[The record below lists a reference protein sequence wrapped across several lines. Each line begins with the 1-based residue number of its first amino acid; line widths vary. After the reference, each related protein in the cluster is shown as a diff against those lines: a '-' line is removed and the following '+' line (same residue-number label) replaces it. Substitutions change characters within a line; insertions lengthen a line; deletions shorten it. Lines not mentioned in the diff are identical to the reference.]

1 MGIRNNPTE
10 DNFNSLRDDN
20 IDPIIIS
27 SDDDDNY
34 SDDEVPDGYQVFF
47 RYRNYYVIVKYVF
60 SEFHQI
66 LKMKKI
72 QKILKMKTIFWNL
85 IKGKNLSSVRR
96 VRIT

>member
-34 SDDEVPDGYQVFF
+34 SDDEIPDGYQVG
-47 RYRNYYVIVKYVF
+47 YLNTYWPGCYVMTSL

-66 LKMKKI
+66 STTKKI
-72 QKILKMKTIFWNL
+72 QTTRKAKII
-85 IKGKNLSSVRR
+85 
-96 VRIT
+96 

>member
-47 RYRNYYVIVKYVF
+47 KRNCYVIVKYVF

-72 QKILKMKTIFWNL
+72 RTILITRTI
-85 IKGKNLSSVRR
+85 
-96 VRIT
+96 

>member
-1 MGIRNNPTE
+1 MQILLIEMFFQNQFEMGIRNNPTE

-47 RYRNYYVIVKYVF
+47 RKRTGNCHVNMYLAHSIGFRK
-60 SEFHQI
+60 
-66 LKMKKI
+66 
-72 QKILKMKTIFWNL
+72 
-85 IKGKNLSSVRR
+85 
-96 VRIT
+96 

>member
-10 DNFNSLRDDN
+10 GNFNSLRDDN

-47 RYRNYYVIVKYVF
+47 RNCYVIVKYVF

-72 QKILKMKTIFWNL
+72 RTILKTRTI
-85 IKGKNLSSVRR
+85 
-96 VRIT
+96 

>member
-27 SDDDDNY
+27 SEDDDNY

-47 RYRNYYVIVKYVF
+47 F
-60 SEFHQI
+60 
-66 LKMKKI
+66 
-72 QKILKMKTIFWNL
+72 
-85 IKGKNLSSVRR
+85 KNVT
-96 VRIT
+96 VT

>member
-27 SDDDDNY
+27 SEDDDNY

-47 RYRNYYVIVKYVF
+47 QKRNCYVIVKYVF

-72 QKILKMKTIFWNL
+72 RTILKTRTI
-85 IKGKNLSSVRR
+85 
-96 VRIT
+96 

>member
-47 RYRNYYVIVKYVF
+47 DTV
-60 SEFHQI
+60 
-66 LKMKKI
+66 
-72 QKILKMKTIFWNL
+72 TI
-85 IKGKNLSSVRR
+85 
-96 VRIT
+96 T